1 MDIRSIDR
9 SAVGDLGWLH
19 RVSPSAK
26 LVAFAFALAA
36 IVVTWNAFVASAL
49 LIALAAV
56 AVSAGIDMRLAFTLA
71 AYPALFALI
80 FAFAS
85 APDALMGATFV
96 LKAVA
101 AGLAAVTIVLTTP
114 YPHIFA
120 PIQRIVPGIVGDAL
134 LMTYRTTFLLLGKF
148 ADLVRAV
155 RLRAGLRG
163 THPVRMAR
171 ATTTAL
177 GSLLLYGLD
186 LAQRDYD
193 VMRLRGYSGRMRIH
207 LSHARD
213 RRADAGLLTAGLA
226 ALAASVAWRVGWR
239 ALNPYSWLAPVVA
252 FALLALALLVRATR
266 PARTAQEA

>member
-9 SAVGDLGWLH
+9 SAIGDLGWLH
-19 RVSPSAK
+19 RVSPVAK
-26 LVAFAFALAA
+26 MAAFALVLAA
-36 IVVTWNAFVASAL
+36 VVVTWNALVALAL
-49 LIALAAV
+49 LLALVAAAV
-56 AVSAGIDMRLAFTLA
+56 SSRVDLRLAFTLA
-71 AYPALFALI
+71 VYPALFALL
-80 FAFAS
+80 FALTS
-85 APDALMGATFV
+85 APDALTGATFV

-114 YPHIFA
+114 YPQIFA
-120 PIQRIVPGIVGDAL
+120 PVQRIVPSIVGDAL

-148 ADLVRAV
+148 SDLIRAV

-207 LSHARD
+207 LPHTHSRL
-213 RRADAGLLTAGLA
+213 ADAALVAAGA
-226 ALAASVAWRVGWR
+226 GALAVSVAWRIGWR
-239 ALNPYSWLAPVVA
+239 TLNPFSWLIPAA
-252 FALLALALLVRATR
+252 TLALLALVAAVRIAR
-266 PARTAQEA
+266 PARITQEA

>member
-9 SAVGDLGWLH
+9 SATGDLGWLH

-26 LVAFAFALAA
+26 LVSFALVLAA
-36 IVVTWNAFVASAL
+36 VVVTWNAFVALGL
-49 LIALAAV
+49 LVTLAAV
-56 AVSAGIDMRLAFTLA
+56 CVSARVDLRLAIALS
-71 AYPALFALI
+71 AYPALFALL

-85 APDALMGATFV
+85 APDALTGATFV

-120 PIQRIVPGIVGDAL
+120 PIQRVVPGSVGDAL

-193 VMRLRGYSGRMRIH
+193 VMRLRGYSGRIRVH
-207 LSHARD
+207 LPHASN
-213 RRADAGLLTAGLA
+213 RAADGALLAAGLV
-226 ALAASVAWRVGWR
+226 ALSASVAWRIGWR
-239 ALNPYSWLAPVVA
+239 ALNPFSWLASAV
-252 FALLALALLVRATR
+252 ALALFAIVVLVRVAR
-266 PARTAQEA
+266 PNRPGGLR

>member
-9 SAVGDLGWLH
+9 SATRDLGWLH
-19 RVSPSAK
+19 RISPSAK
-26 LVAFAFALAA
+26 LAAFAFVLAA
-36 IVVTWNAFVASAL
+36 VVVTWNAFVAFAL
-49 LIALAAV
+49 LVALAAV
-56 AVSAGIDMRLAFTLA
+56 AVSARIDLRLALTLA

-120 PIQRIVPGIVGDAL
+120 PIQRIVPSIVGDAL

-155 RLRAGLRG
+155 RLRSGLRG

-193 VMRLRGYSGRMRIH
+193 VMRLRGYSGRIRIH
-207 LSHARD
+207 LPHASD
-213 RRADAGLLTAGLA
+213 RLADAALLFAGLVT
-226 ALAASVAWRVGWR
+226 LVASVAWRVSWR
-239 ALNPYSWLAPVVA
+239 TLNPYSWLAPTAA
-252 FALLALALLVRATR
+252 FVLLALAVLARVTR
-266 PARTAQEA
+266 PTRTAQEA